1 MPSPEMQARIAA
13 FDWSRTP
20 LGPRESWPQSL
31 TIAVGIALSSRFPMF
46 VWWGPQLVN
55 IYNDAYVPILG
66 AKHPAALGRP
76 AKDSWAEIWDVVGE
90 QAKAVMERGEATWN
104 ERVPL
109 LMNRHGYD
117 EQTWFTWSYSPIR
130 DESGNIAGLFCACT
144 EETGWVLA
152 EAERDR
158 ARARLAEAFARSPF
172 FLALL
177 RGPDFVFEVANQRY
191 FDLVQRGDVIGRKL
205 REVVPEVEGQGF
217 FEILDRVYRTG
228 EPFVGSGVSMM
239 LRRGGKLQRAYLDFI
254 YEPLRNHRGEVDG
267 ILAAGND
274 VTERAIAESRGR
286 FLLALEDALRPIESP
301 RRIAEEGARLLGEHL
316 EADRC
321 AYADMEPDGST
332 FTVSGDYNN
341 GVPSIV
347 GSYPLEAF
355 GAGFADAMR
364 ANRPYVV
371 PDIEAAPLSDAERAS
386 YRALQVRSV
395 AAVPL
400 AKGGVLVGGM
410 AVHQRAPRDWSE
422 ADLELLSGVA
432 SRCFESIG
440 RARIERELRESESRF
455 RQLAD
460 AMPQIVFS
468 AEADGSVDYFNRR
481 WYEYTGL
488 PAGDT
493 TEDTW
498 SKVHTPEGL
507 ARVMKAWPEALR
519 TGTPYE
525 IEYPLRRHDGEYR
538 WHLARA
544 HPVHDARGEVV
555 KWFGTNT
562 DIHDRKMMEES
573 LNRALSSEQQARG
586 EAELASRMKD
596 EFLATLSH
604 ELRTPLNAILGW
616 SHIIRSMPDLPK
628 QLERGA
634 DVIERNARAQATI
647 IEDLLDMSAIISGKA
662 RIEMDEVD
670 LAAIV
675 RTAVETARPA
685 ADAKHV
691 RLLLDADTLPG
702 AVIRGDASRL
712 QQVMWNLLTNAIK
725 FTPAGGRIQVTLARS
740 GDAQAR
746 LAVTDTGE
754 GIKPDFLPHVFER
767 FRQADATS
775 TRRHGG
781 LGLGLAIVKQL
792 VEMHGGTIRAES
804 LGEGRGATFTVM
816 LPVASSR
823 PQEALDTPFG
833 SHANP
838 RAAVSAVDRAAIAG
852 KRIVVVDDEPDAREL
867 VCELLRECG
876 AEVRTAGSAA
886 EALAVLAADT
896 FDILVSDIGMPL
908 EDGYALM
915 RRVRAL
921 QGNPNAA
928 IAAIAVTAYA
938 RPDDRSRALAA
949 GFQLH
954 VAKPVEPGVLIAQV
968 AQLARGRA
976 AVTG

>member
-130 DESGNIAGLFCACT
+130 DESGSIAGLFCACT

-205 REVVPEVEGQGF
+205 RDVVPEVEGQGF

-228 EPFVGSGVSMM
+228 EPFIGTGVSMM
-239 LRRGGKLQRAYLDFI
+239 LRKRDGKLEQAYLDFV

-274 VTERAIAESRGR
+274 VTERAIAESR
-286 FLLALEDALRPIESP
+286 
-301 RRIAEEGARLLGEHL
+301 
-316 EADRC
+316 
-321 AYADMEPDGST
+321 
-332 FTVSGDYNN
+332 
-341 GVPSIV
+341 
-347 GSYPLEAF
+347 
-355 GAGFADAMR
+355 
-364 ANRPYVV
+364 
-371 PDIEAAPLSDAERAS
+371 
-386 YRALQVRSV
+386 
-395 AAVPL
+395 
-400 AKGGVLVGGM
+400 
-410 AVHQRAPRDWSE
+410 
-422 ADLELLSGVA
+422 
-432 SRCFESIG
+432 
-440 RARIERELRESESRF
+440 F

-460 AMPQIVFS
+460 AMPQIVFT
-468 AEADGSVDYFNRR
+468 ADPDGSVDYFNRR

-493 TEDTW
+493 SAETW
-498 SKVHTPEGL
+498 SRIHTPEGL

-519 TGTPYE
+519 TGNPYE

-616 SHIIRSMPDLPK
+616 SHIIRSIPDLPK

-740 GDAQAR
+740 GDAQVR
-746 LAVTDTGE
+746 LAVTDSGE

-823 PQEALDTPFG
+823 PQEARDTPFG

-838 RAAVSAVDRAAIAG
+838 RAVVTAEDRAAIAG

-876 AEVRTAGSAA
+876 AEVVTAGSAA
-886 EALAVLAADT
+886 EALAVLAAHT
-896 FDILVSDIGMPL
+896 FDILVSDIGMPI

-954 VAKPVEPGVLIAQV
+954 VAKPVEPGMLIAQV